1 MIKIK
6 KFIKT
11 VNSTAS
17 KSINTTSL
25 GHFCQPELKVKTD
38 ISKKNMGGNY

>member
-1 MIKIK
+1 MERGKNMIIVEKLIK
-6 KFIKT
+6 A

-25 GHFCQPELKVKTD
+25 GYFCQPELKVKTNK
-38 ISKKNMGGNY
+38 SKK